1 MVKRCLGC
9 GAVLQNTDKE
19 INGYVP
25 DLKFK
30 ICMRC
35 HRLKN
40 YGELKKEVVN
50 KDNDTL
56 IKIINENKKHVFFL
70 IDILNISDEV
80 IETYKEFKYTKTLL
94 ITKKDI
100 IPKSIKD
107 NNIIEYLRNN
117 YNIEEDIY
125 LVSAKKK
132 ENKNIII
139 KEMLNKGINSCYIV
153 GYTNS
158 GKSTLINSLLDN
170 KIITE
175 SYLPDTTLDF
185 LNIKIDDLTITD
197 TPGFKYKKSIVD
209 INSKLVK
216 KVNCMKEIKTITY
229 QTKENTSLVIEND
242 LVISNFGINSITTYF
257 SNDIKL
263 EKKFNLDIKDFSS
276 IFIPD
281 NTDLVITG
289 LGFINIKK
297 ACNLK
302 ISNKHLDIVSTRV
315 SIFGGNNNG

>member
-80 IETYKEFKYTKTLL
+80 IKTYKKFKYSKTLL

-197 TPGFKYKKSIVD
+197 TPGFKYKKKYSRY
-209 INSKLVK
+209 K
-216 KVNCMKEIKTITY
+216 
-229 QTKENTSLVIEND
+229 
-242 LVISNFGINSITTYF
+242 
-257 SNDIKL
+257 
-263 EKKFNLDIKDFSS
+263 
-276 IFIPD
+276 
-281 NTDLVITG
+281 
-289 LGFINIKK
+289 
-297 ACNLK
+297 
-302 ISNKHLDIVSTRV
+302 
-315 SIFGGNNNG
+315 

>member
-9 GAVLQNTDKE
+9 GAVLQNTNKE

-80 IETYKEFKYTKTLL
+80 IETYKKFKYTKTLL

-229 QTKENTSLVIEND
+229 QTKEITSLVIEND

-302 ISNKHLDIVSTRV
+302 ISNKYLDIVSTRV

>member
-80 IETYKEFKYTKTLL
+80 IETYKKFKYTKTLL

-107 NNIIEYLRNN
+107 SNIIEYLRSN

-216 KVNCMKEIKTITY
+216 KVNCMKKIKTITY

-302 ISNKHLDIVSTRV
+302 ISNKYLDIVSTRV